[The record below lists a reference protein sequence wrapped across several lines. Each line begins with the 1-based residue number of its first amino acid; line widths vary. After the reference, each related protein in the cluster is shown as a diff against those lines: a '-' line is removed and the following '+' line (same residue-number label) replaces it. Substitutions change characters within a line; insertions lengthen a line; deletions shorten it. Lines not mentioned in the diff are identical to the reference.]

1 MGKTLVTC
9 LRVNS
14 NITTKEM
21 ARTISRLLNNI
32 VLRLDRIPNEA
43 LKTYRPLIAP
53 WLMDIAKA
61 CFIIGYYL
69 RLRRAIIMVVL
80 YKKGKV
86 DYLLLGSYC
95 PITLKN
101 TLNKILERI
110 IKKYKADIAKKYT
123 LLP

>member
-1 MGKTLVTC
+1 MTY

-14 NITTKEM
+14 NIITEEM
-21 ARTISRLLNNI
+21 AKTISRLLNNI
-32 VLRLDRIPNEA
+32 VLGLDRIPNKT
-43 LKTYRPLIAP
+43 LKTCGPLITP
-53 WLMDIAKA
+53 WLANIAKA

-86 DYLLLGSYC
+86 DYLFLGSYRF
-95 PITLKN
+95 IALKN

-110 IKKYKADIAKKYT
+110 IIKYIADIAKKYT